1 MILSYLSLIFILS
14 YLYLRQK
21 MREMMRE
28 REIRISYDLSL

>member
-1 MILSYLSLIFILS
+1 MLLSYLSLIFILS